1 MLSWAT
7 VLPLLW
13 TFDNTLTLAQKFGV
27 QGRNSLKRKYRKV
40 LIGPKYFYSLFV
52 CTPNALILLITF
64 SFLVKNET
72 APLKC

>member
-27 QGRNSLKRKYRKV
+27 QGRN
-40 LIGPKYFYSLFV
+40 G
-52 CTPNALILLITF
+52 
-64 SFLVKNET
+64 
-72 APLKC
+72 